1 MDSRL
6 LSNGQFISDINS
18 REEAW
23 AFIKEFSGRQ
33 LKLRINL
40 TEEDGENFMY
50 YGDEDIMVDR
60 TACEMQE
67 LYYNWVPQMPMLK
80 DIIEI
85 VIADISEP
93 DACSDENFMDRFST
107 EIDDAIRA
115 LDLSKDDYRVTIELL
130 EDLGRDMYNYLSY
143 AIANTKIVSDE
154 CVWEYLKCGEARMT
168 NDKLYIT
175 LTIYEEYIRE
185 LDYLDE
191 RPSVD
196 FIEVTNEIRK
206 LFDKTI
212 SHAREREVYHRGRDG
227 GLVSRLL
234 T

>member
-6 LSNGQFISDINS
+6 LSSDQTFSCISN

-33 LKLRINL
+33 LKFRIDL
-40 TEEDGENFMY
+40 TEEDGEDYMY

-60 TACEMQE
+60 TAYEMQE
-67 LYYNWVPQMPMLK
+67 LYYNWIPQMPMLK
-80 DIIEI
+80 DIVGII
-85 VIADISEP
+85 IADISQP
-93 DACSDENFMDRFST
+93 DACSDENFIDCFSK

-115 LDLSKDDYRVTIELL
+115 LDLSVEDYKVTIELL
-130 EDLGRDMYNYLSY
+130 EDLGRDMYNYLSF
-143 AIANTKIVSDE
+143 AIANTMMVPDE
-154 CVWEYLKCGEARMT
+154 CVWEYLKCGEARMV

-196 FIEVTNEIRK
+196 FVEVTNEIRK
-206 LFDKTI
+206 LFERTI
-212 SHAREREVYHRGRDG
+212 DHAREREVYHRSRDG
-227 GLVSRLL
+227 GLTTRLL
-234 T
+234 A